1 MVVTSPYLIFYLLP
15 YQCWGFRTHVL
26 KKHNYRTV
34 SLRERDVTTLVMQL
48 VSETIV
54 LGIVGSLLAGVA
66 TGFGALPILL
76 KRNFSRRTLDIM
88 LGFAAGVMLAAS
100 SFSLLV
106 PALEDP
112 IVNDWTDVLTVVV
125 LGFTLGGIFVHLA
138 DKYVPHAH
146 FKKGVEGPSSAMAR
160 VWLLILAIT
169 IHNFPEGLAVGVA
182 FGVEDHLTG
191 ISVAVA
197 IGLQNMPEGLA
208 VAAPL
213 VREGYPRGKAILLAL
228 ATGLVEPIGGT
239 LGVSI
244 VAIAAFLLP
253 YGLAFAA
260 GAMIF
265 VVGDEMIPE
274 SHSSGNARVATW
286 GILVGFVIMMTL
298 DNIFHFLFG
307 G

>member
-1 MVVTSPYLIFYLLP
+1 
-15 YQCWGFRTHVL
+15 
-26 KKHNYRTV
+26 
-34 SLRERDVTTLVMQL
+34 MQL
-48 VSETIV
+48 LSDTIV
-54 LGIVGSLLAGVA
+54 LGVVASLLAGVA
-66 TGFGALPILL
+66 TGVGALPIFF

-112 IVNDWTDVLTVVV
+112 VVNDWTDVLMVVA
-125 LGFTLGGIFVHLA
+125 LGFALGGIFVHLA

-146 FKKGVEGPSSAMAR
+146 FKKGEEGPRSTLAR

-169 IHNFPEGLAVGVA
+169 IHNFPEGLAVGVS
-182 FGVEDHLTG
+182 FGLEDPLTG

-213 VREGYPRGKAILLAL
+213 VREGYPRGKAVLLAL
-228 ATGLVEPIGGT
+228 ATGLVEPIGGI

-244 VAIAAFLLP
+244 VTVAAFLLP

-286 GILVGFVIMMTL
+286 GIMIGFVIMMTL